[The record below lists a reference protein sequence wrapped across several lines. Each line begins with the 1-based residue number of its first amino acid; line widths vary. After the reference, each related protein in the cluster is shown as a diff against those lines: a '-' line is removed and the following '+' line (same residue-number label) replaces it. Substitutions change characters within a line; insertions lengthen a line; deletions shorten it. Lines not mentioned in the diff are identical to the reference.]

1 MISLV
6 FQIAGA
12 RDVQELN
19 DSDKEEVGIAIAKSG
34 LTAVPSVSIVY
45 LHASYSVAY
54 TNHVIHPFLL
64 GKLTYCSQNL
74 HALILACFFSF
85 FIKEKYCFLISF
97 YLSFRMITR

>member
-19 DSDKEEVGIAIAKSG
+19 DSDKEEVGIAIAESG
-34 LTAVPSVSIVY
+34 LTAVLSVSIVY

-54 TNHVIHPFLL
+54 TNHVIHSFSLR
-64 GKLTYCSQNL
+64 KLTYCSQNL
-74 HALILACFFSF
+74 LLSLLVFFFFHKGKILLLI
-85 FIKEKYCFLISF
+85 LISF
-97 YLSFRMITR
+97 YFTFRMITR